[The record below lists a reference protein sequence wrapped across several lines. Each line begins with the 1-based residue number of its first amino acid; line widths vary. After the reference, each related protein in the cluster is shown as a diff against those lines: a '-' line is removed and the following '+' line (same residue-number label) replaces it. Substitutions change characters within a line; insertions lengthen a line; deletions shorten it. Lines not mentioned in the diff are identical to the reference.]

1 MAPLTLM
8 LSEGV
13 VKEMFTISGPVLG
26 WDAAMTQRPTRRA
39 VRKNRAAQALT
50 RLRNAKLTPE
60 QRQAIARKAAR
71 KRWERPPSP

>member
-1 MAPLTLM
+1 MPLTLM
-8 LSEGV
+8 LSEGA
-13 VKEMFTISGPVLG
+13 VKEIFTTSGPVLG
-26 WDAAMTQRPTRRA
+26 CRVVMTQRPKGRS